1 MQKNES
7 FFFVT
12 LISFCLG
19 FFIIEN
25 FTNFIPLHENS
36 VTDYIQD
43 HDIPFFNDTY
53 IFFDISYGL
62 FLFVIIFKLID
73 YINDNFLKTNL
84 KILWIVKN
92 FFTFFIILLFEKNG
106 GLDQE
111 KFFDIINNEKNWA
124 YHFGYITNFF
134 SLSVDQTTSNFLLI
148 YNYFNI
154 FLINTWFGT
163 KVITNIF
170 FLVTIY
176 FSYKI
181 YLKFNNENSK
191 LIFYLF
197 GFSPSLFFF
206 SSMITKDTII
216 VFYLLISFYSFLNID
231 GNYKQNIKH
240 YLIIIIC
247 IILISLIRYW
257 IGIFLVLAFTIP
269 LISKVLI
276 NNLKK
281 YNHFFILSLFVCLF
295 LLILFFF
302 ETDLW
307 NNFQIEYKI
316 KQFHRIYNWHY
327 HDPLE
332 YNIMGVNAE
341 NLKDFYLKDYWKMM
355 ILTIFNLSLNS
366 LNELKFYPF
375 IFEGLFIIFMI
386 FYSIGFKK
394 VFIDKNIFFLILFIL
409 FYSILYAF
417 GGTQMNTGTS
427 LRYSIQVKYVLYVYL
442 ISINSK
448 ILITFI
454 MKIFSNFLRNS
465 YK

>member
-19 FFIIEN
+19 FFIVEN

-43 HDIPFFNDTY
+43 HDIPFFKDTY

-84 KILWIVKN
+84 RILWIVKN
-92 FFTFFIILLFEKNG
+92 FFIFFKILLFEKNG

-134 SLSVDQTTSNFLLI
+134 SLSIDHTTSNFLLI

-191 LIFYLF
+191 LIFYFF
-197 GFSPSLFFF
+197 GFFPSLFFF
-206 SSMITKDTII
+206 FLNDNKR
-216 VFYLLISFYSFLNID
+216 YNYSFLF
-231 GNYKQNIKH
+231 NY
-240 YLIIIIC
+240 
-247 IILISLIRYW
+247 IILLI
-257 IGIFLVLAFTIP
+257 F
-269 LISKVLI
+269 
-276 NNLKK
+276 K
-281 YNHFFILSLFVCLF
+281 Y
-295 LLILFFF
+295 
-302 ETDLW
+302 
-307 NNFQIEYKI
+307 
-316 KQFHRIYNWHY
+316 R
-327 HDPLE
+327 
-332 YNIMGVNAE
+332 
-341 NLKDFYLKDYWKMM
+341 
-355 ILTIFNLSLNS
+355 
-366 LNELKFYPF
+366 
-375 IFEGLFIIFMI
+375 
-386 FYSIGFKK
+386 
-394 VFIDKNIFFLILFIL
+394 
-409 FYSILYAF
+409 
-417 GGTQMNTGTS
+417 
-427 LRYSIQVKYVLYVYL
+427 
-442 ISINSK
+442 
-448 ILITFI
+448 
-454 MKIFSNFLRNS
+454 
-465 YK
+465 